1 MSNYNF
7 KQLKDELIAS
17 LSKEFLSMTVDLWF
31 SDLTVYSYQND
42 RVVLYCDSD
51 YKRSYIEEKYKKDI
65 ERHLKEILKKHTKV
79 SIVSADTIEENA
91 ENISIEDILPNN
103 NVSQSYGNNMERDE
117 NPFSKSSNVF
127 ESSASNEK
135 RAFSASPF
143 ESDNSDS
150 TLQNEGFQQQR
161 DIRHEDYT
169 FSNFI
174 VGSSNEFAYKA
185 CMAVIDRP
193 AVLYNPLFI
202 HGASGLGKTHLL
214 HAMYNEAKRK
224 YPSLNIMY
232 TSGEEFANQ
241 LILAIHKNKAEKMEE
256 FRRKYR
262 YVDILLIDDIHFISN
277 KRSTQEEF
285 FHTFNSLFDMKKQII
300 LTSDRAPGEIEFL
313 EERLKT
319 RFAWGL
325 ITDIQP
331 PNLELRAAIFRNKA
345 ESMNVDI
352 PQNAL
357 IFLAEN
363 VRDSVRQIE
372 GVIKTL
378 RAHSLISGKRIDLDL
393 VKNVLGDYLSKER
406 ENITPEMIIDFFCQ
420 RYTVKKDDLLGQSR
434 SSQIKTI
441 RHLCIYVIKTLT
453 NENYKSIGKIFNKDR
468 TSIMYSHGQ
477 IEKTMNSD
485 REFSRTVD
493 KIIAE
498 IRELAEN
505 S

>member
-1 MSNYNF
+1 MSNISYN
-7 KQLKDELIAS
+7 KLKDDLIAS
-17 LSKEFLSMTVDLWF
+17 LSKDFVPMTVDLWF
-31 SDLTVYSYQND
+31 SALTVHSFEND
-42 RVVLYCDSD
+42 KVVLYCDSD

-65 ERHLKEILKKHTKV
+65 EKHMCLVCGKDVKV
-79 SIVSADTIEENA
+79 FIVSADTIEENP
-91 ENISIEDILPNN
+91 EIIPIEDILPS
-103 NVSQSYGNNMERDE
+103 V
-117 NPFSKSSNVF
+117 KSN
-127 ESSASNEK
+127 
-135 RAFSASPF
+135 
-143 ESDNSDS
+143 SDNFNPALFSSSKDEEDTS
-150 TLQNEGFQQQR
+150 FKPQK

-185 CMAVIDRP
+185 CMAVVDRP

-214 HAMYNEAKRK
+214 HAMYNESKRK
-224 YPSLNIMY
+224 YPAHNIVY

-241 LILAIHKNKAEKMEE
+241 LILALNKNRAEKMEE
-256 FRRKYR
+256 FRKKFRN
-262 YVDILLIDDIHFISN
+262 VDILLIDDIHFISG

-285 FHTFNSLFDMKKQII
+285 FHTFNRLFEMKKQII

-319 RFAWGL
+319 RFEWGL

-345 ESMNVDI
+345 DSMNVDI

-357 IFLAEN
+357 MYLSEN
-363 VRDSVRQIE
+363 VRNNIRQIE
-372 GVIKTL
+372 GVIKAL

-393 VKNVLGDYLSKER
+393 VKNVLGDYLTKEK

-420 RYTVKKDDLLGQSR
+420 RYAVKKEDLLGQSR
-434 SSQIKTI
+434 TSQIKSI
-441 RHLCIYVIKTLT
+441 RHLCIYVIKSLT

-477 IEKTMNSD
+477 IEKMMNSD
-485 REFSRTVD
+485 KEFSRTVD
-493 KIIAE
+493 KVIAE
-498 IRELAEN
+498 VRELAEN

>member
-1 MSNYNF
+1 MSNISYN
-7 KQLKDELIAS
+7 KLKEDLIAS
-17 LSKEFLSMTVDLWF
+17 LSQEFVPMTVDLWF
-31 SDLTVYSYQND
+31 NALTIYSYEND

-65 ERHLKEILKKHTKV
+65 ERHLCSVLNKNIKA
-79 SIVSADTIEENA
+79 SIVSADMIDENPDV
-91 ENISIEDILPNN
+91 IHIEDILL
-103 NVSQSYGNNMERDE
+103 
-117 NPFSKSSNVF
+117 SKNEPQQDSSF
-127 ESSASNEK
+127 HSNIPEPK
-135 RAFSASPF
+135 K
-143 ESDNSDS
+143 EE
-150 TLQNEGFQQQR
+150 EGFLSKK
-161 DIRHEDYT
+161 DIHHEDYT

-185 CMAVIDRP
+185 CMAVVDRP

-214 HAMYNEAKRK
+214 HAMYNESKRK
-224 YPSLNIMY
+224 YPSHNIVY

-241 LILAIHKNKAEKMEE
+241 LILALNKNRAEKMEE
-256 FRRKYR
+256 FRKKFRN
-262 YVDILLIDDIHFISN
+262 VDILLIDDIHFISG

-285 FHTFNSLFDMKKQII
+285 FHTFNRLFEMKKQII

-319 RFAWGL
+319 RFEWGL

-345 ESMNVDI
+345 ESMNVNI

-357 IFLAEN
+357 IYLSEN
-363 VRDSVRQIE
+363 VRNNIRQIE
-372 GVIKTL
+372 GVIKAL
-378 RAHSLISGKRIDLDL
+378 RAHSLISGKSIDLDL
-393 VKNVLGDYLSKER
+393 VKNVLGDYLSKEK

-420 RYTVKKDDLLGQSR
+420 RYAVKKDELLGQSR
-434 SSQIKTI
+434 TSQIKSI

-453 NENYKSIGKIFNKDR
+453 AENYKSIGKLFNKDR

-477 IEKTMNSD
+477 IEKSMNSEK
-485 REFSRTVD
+485 EFARTVD

-498 IRELAEN
+498 IREIAEN

>member
-1 MSNYNF
+1 MSNNYS
-7 KQLKDELIAS
+7 QLKEELIAS
-17 LSKEFLSMTVDLWF
+17 LSKEFVAMTVDLWF
-31 SDLTVYSYQND
+31 SALTVYSCQND

-65 ERHLKEILKKHTKV
+65 ERHLSAILGKTVKV
-79 SIVSADTIEENA
+79 SIVSADTIEESA

-103 NVSQSYGNNMERDE
+103 
-117 NPFSKSSNVF
+117 SKSTI
-127 ESSASNEK
+127 EET
-135 RAFSASPF
+135 
-143 ESDNSDS
+143 NSDS
-150 TLQNEGFQQQR
+150 ISQSTESETIDEEQRLKNIPHEG
-161 DIRHEDYT
+161 YT

-214 HAMYNEAKRK
+214 HAMYNEAKTK
-224 YPSLNIMY
+224 YPSLNIVY
-232 TSGEEFANQ
+232 TSGEEFTNQ
-241 LILAIHKNKAEKMEE
+241 LILAINKNKAEKMEE
-256 FRRKYR
+256 FRKKYR
-262 YVDILLIDDIHFISN
+262 NIDILLIDDIHFISN
-277 KRSTQEEF
+277 KRTTQEEF
-285 FHTFNSLFDMKKQII
+285 FHTFNRLFEMKKQII
-300 LTSDRAPGEIEFL
+300 LTSDRAPSEIEFL
-313 EERLKT
+313 QERLKT
-319 RFAWGL
+319 RFEWGL

-345 ESMNVDI
+345 ESMNVEI

-357 IFLAEN
+357 VFLAEN
-363 VRDSVRQIE
+363 VRDNVRQIE

-420 RYTVKKDDLLGQSR
+420 RYNVKKEDLLGQSR

-441 RHLCIYVIKTLT
+441 RHLCIYVMKTLT

-468 TSIMYSHGQ
+468 TSMMYSHGQ

-498 IRELAEN
+498 IRELAEK

>member
-1 MSNYNF
+1 MLELDYN
-7 KQLKDELIAS
+7 KLKEELIAS
-17 LSKEFLSMTVDLWF
+17 LSTEFVSMTVDLWF
-31 SDLTVYSYQND
+31 NALTVYSYHDN
-42 RVVLYCDSD
+42 RVILYCDSD
-51 YKRSYIEEKYKKDI
+51 YKRSYIEEKYKKNI
-65 ERHLKEILKKHTKV
+65 ETHLSGILGKPTKV
-79 SIVSADTIEENA
+79 SIVSADTIEERT
-91 ENISIEDILPNN
+91 ENITIEDILPTNTVKAQTIESLPQSPLFSSENN
-103 NVSQSYGNNMERDE
+103 
-117 NPFSKSSNVF
+117 
-127 ESSASNEK
+127 SNEVQ
-135 RAFSASPF
+135 RP
-143 ESDNSDS
+143 SDIS
-150 TLQNEGFQQQR
+150 
-161 DIRHEDYT
+161 HEDYT

-224 YPSLNIMY
+224 YPSLNIVYM
-232 TSGEEFANQ
+232 SGEEFANQ
-241 LILAIHKNKAEKMEE
+241 LILAINKNKAEKMEE
-256 FRRKYR
+256 FRKKYR
-262 YVDILLIDDIHFISN
+262 NIDILLIDDIHFISN

-285 FHTFNSLFDMKKQII
+285 FHTFNRLFEMKKQII

-319 RFAWGL
+319 RFEWGL

-363 VRDSVRQIE
+363 VRDNVRQIE

-441 RHLCIYVIKTLT
+441 RHLCIYVMKTLT

>member
-1 MSNYNF
+1 MLNNNYS
-7 KQLKDELIAS
+7 KLKEELINS
-17 LSKEFLSMTVDLWF
+17 LSTEFVSMTVDLWF
-31 SDLTVYSYQND
+31 NALTVYSCHD
-42 RVVLYCDSD
+42 EKVVLYCDSD

-65 ERHLKEILKKHTKV
+65 EKHLSKILGKSVKV
-79 SIVSADTIEENA
+79 SIVSADTIEESS
-91 ENISIEDILPNN
+91 ENISIEDILPN
-103 NVSQSYGNNMERDE
+103 E
-117 NPFSKSSNVF
+117 NRKNSADAIPETPFLNAESK
-127 ESSASNEK
+127 
-135 RAFSASPF
+135 
-143 ESDNSDS
+143 DD
-150 TLQNEGFQQQR
+150 TQR
-161 DIRHEDYT
+161 MKDIPHEDYT

-202 HGASGLGKTHLL
+202 HGSSGLGKTHLL

-224 YPSLNIMY
+224 YPSLNIVY

-241 LILAIHKNKAEKMEE
+241 LILAINKNRAEKMEE
-256 FRRKYR
+256 FRKKYR
-262 YVDILLIDDIHFISN
+262 NIDILLIDDIHFISN
-277 KRSTQEEF
+277 KRTTQEEF
-285 FHTFNSLFDMKKQII
+285 FHTFNRLFEMKKQII

-319 RFAWGL
+319 RFEWGL

-345 ESMNVDI
+345 ESMNVEI

-357 IFLAEN
+357 VFLAEN
-363 VRDSVRQIE
+363 VRDNVRQIE

>member
-1 MSNYNF
+1 MLNYNYS
-7 KQLKDELIAS
+7 KLKEDLIAS
-17 LSKEFLSMTVDLWF
+17 LSTEFVSMTVDLWF
-31 SDLTVYSYQND
+31 NALTVYSYQND
-42 RVVLYCDSD
+42 KVVLYCDSD

-65 ERHLKEILKKHTKV
+65 ERHLGKILGKQIKI
-79 SIVSADTIEENA
+79 SIVSADTIEESS
-91 ENISIEDILPNN
+91 ENISIEDILPTEKNN
-103 NVSQSYGNNMERDE
+103 L
-117 NPFSKSSNVF
+117 SKSDDIPQ
-127 ESSASNEK
+127 A
-135 RAFSASPF
+135 PF
-143 ESDNSDS
+143 LNSDNGEDS
-150 TLQNEGFQQQR
+150 VRLK
-161 DIRHEDYT
+161 DIPHEDYT

-224 YPSLNIMY
+224 YPSLNIVY

-241 LILAIHKNKAEKMEE
+241 LILAINKNRAEKMEE
-256 FRRKYR
+256 FRKKYR
-262 YVDILLIDDIHFISN
+262 NIDILLIDDIHFISN
-277 KRSTQEEF
+277 KRTTQEEF
-285 FHTFNSLFDMKKQII
+285 FHTFNRLFEMKKQII
-300 LTSDRAPGEIEFL
+300 LTSDRSPGEIEFL

-319 RFAWGL
+319 RFEWGL

-345 ESMNVDI
+345 ESMNVEI

-357 IFLAEN
+357 VFLAEN
-363 VRDSVRQIE
+363 VRDNVRQIE

>member
-1 MSNYNF
+1 MSNHNF
-7 KQLKDELIAS
+7 KQIKEELIAS

-42 RVVLYCDSD
+42 KIVLYCDSD

-65 ERHLKEILKKHTKV
+65 ERHLSEILKRHTKV
-79 SIVSADTIEENA
+79 SIVSADTIDENA

-103 NVSQSYGNNMERDE
+103 VPADI
-117 NPFSKSSNVF
+117 SKKAS
-127 ESSASNEK
+127 ESPMAFDSHFSNETNI
-135 RAFSASPF
+135 FSAST
-143 ESDNSDS
+143 EEAEASA
-150 TLQNEGFQQQR
+150 NEGFTPQR

-345 ESMNVDI
+345 ESMNVEI

-363 VRDSVRQIE
+363 VRDNVRQIE